1 MGFISK
7 SIFEDIMLFIVLE
20 NRFPDIEQLSGPQN
34 EASFGILNREN
45 VFAINRIPVLSI
57 SLPRI
62 ISKRVSLSKKC
73 HCGSRCPFNSL
84 VMSHNREL
92 HTRGILKTAK

>member
-7 SIFEDIMLFIVLE
+7 SIFEDILLFIVLE

-34 EASFGILNREN
+34 EALFGILNREN
-45 VFAINRIPVLSI
+45 VFAINHIPVLSI

-62 ISKRVSLSKKC
+62 IFERVSKKC
-73 HCGSRCPFNSL
+73 HCGSRYLFNSL
-84 VMSHNREL
+84 VMSHIREL
-92 HTRGILKTAK
+92 HTRGIL